1 MASYLPPVGSPA
13 YGGAPAAPFRIL
25 SDELEVRARG
35 RQAVILGD
43 LNARVETLEAPD
55 DLYRGLEHLT
65 AHTVPNHD
73 VVEVSARNNT
83 DKVVNPIGRDLLS
96 LCVTQDM
103 VIANGRTLGDSL
115 RCCTFFADN
124 GEGSSNVDLA
134 VVSSS
139 IHPSLG
145 LLEVLPKWEC
155 SDHLPIRLGWLADNA
170 SRTTLSKIIKYILIN
185 K

>member
-1 MASYLPPVGSPA
+1 M
-13 YGGAPAAPFRIL
+13 
-25 SDELEVRARG
+25 
-35 RQAVILGD
+35 
-43 LNARVETLEAPD
+43 APD

-155 SDHLPIRLGWLADNA
+155 SDHLPIILGWLTNNG
-170 SRTTLSKIIKYILIN
+170 SRTTIMIFTTR
-185 K
+185 